1 MLTCSRTGSAFAAK
15 HAECVFLGGRSA
27 AFVGEKV
34 RKTRALA
41 AAAGRDPNKIK
52 FFTQFT
58 AILGETDE
66 EAQEK
71 YDRHFK
77 YALPEGGLALFG
89 GSSGVDISRFPID
102 EEFPTDPNHPL
113 LKGLSQPQIERLLN
127 KPTGYTSWTPRL
139 LTEYHAVG
147 ASGNVS
153 VGSAVTV
160 ADEMERFILE
170 SDIDGFNIGHV
181 VVPQAWEDVIKYLIA
196 ELEKRGWLGEN
207 GHEYPVPG
215 GTARENLYG
224 VKGESRL
231 HSTHP
236 GSQYK
241 FDVYPAEPE
250 ETVEFLGIIN
260 TKQGVFTH
268 HSK

>member
-1 MLTCSRTGSAFAAK
+1 M
-15 HAECVFLGGRSA
+15 FLGGRSA

-34 RKTRALA
+34 RKTRKLA
-41 AAAGRDPNKIK
+41 AAAGRDPNKLK

-71 YDRHFK
+71 YERHLQ

-89 GSSGVDISRFPID
+89 GASGVDISKFPID
-102 EEFPTDPNHPL
+102 EEFPRDPSHPL
-113 LKGLSQPQIERLLN
+113 LKGLTPPQLERLWN
-127 KPTGYTSWTPRL
+127 KPTGYTTWTPRL

-153 VGSAVTV
+153 VGSATTV
-160 ADEMERFILE
+160 ADAMEKFILE
-170 SDIDGFNIGHV
+170 ADIDGFNIGHV
-181 VVPQAWEDVIKYLIA
+181 VVPQAWEDVVKYLIP
-196 ELEKRGWLGEN
+196 EMEKRGWLGEN
-207 GHEYPVPG
+207 GQQYPVPG

-224 VKGESRL
+224 VEGETRL
-231 HSTHP
+231 DPTHP
-236 GSQYK
+236 GSRYK

-250 ETVEFLGIIN
+250 TPVEFVGI
-260 TKQGVFTH
+260 K
-268 HSK
+268 